1 MMAASMDVT
10 NRTVIITASLVW
22 IFLVALVILLT
33 WGAPDESID
42 KINRLGRFLNE
53 HNTTATQLVITFGGL
68 ILALLGA
75 MLVILELAPADSGA
89 VKVAKVGSGNVRI
102 STDEIAQ
109 QIEQELRSLPQLA
122 DAQVAVLARGHKAE
136 VRLDL
141 YVATD
146 ADLAAATDAACRRAR
161 DLVEGRMGVELAG
174 PPQAQVHYRELRM
187 KPAGQPA
194 VAAPPARNPF
204 TPPAPAASSSSAP
217 PVSESSHGATESAT
231 EDRPAGA

>member
-1 MMAASMDVT
+1 MDVT

-22 IFLVALVILLT
+22 IFLIALVVLLT
-33 WGAPDESID
+33 WTAPDESID
-42 KINRLGRFLNE
+42 RISRLGRFLDE
-53 HNTTATQLVITFGGL
+53 HNTTGTQLVVTFGGL
-68 ILALLGA
+68 ILVLLGA
-75 MLVILELAPADSGA
+75 MLVILELAPSESGT
-89 VKVAKVGSGNVRI
+89 VKLAKVGSGNVRLG
-102 STDEIAQ
+102 TDEITQ
-109 QIEQELRSLPQLA
+109 QIEQELRSLPQLG

-141 YVATD
+141 YVSSD
-146 ADLAAATDAACRRAR
+146 ADLAAISDAACRRAR

-194 VAAPPARNPF
+194 VAAPPARNPY
-204 TPPAPAASSSSAP
+204 TPPAPAAADISAP